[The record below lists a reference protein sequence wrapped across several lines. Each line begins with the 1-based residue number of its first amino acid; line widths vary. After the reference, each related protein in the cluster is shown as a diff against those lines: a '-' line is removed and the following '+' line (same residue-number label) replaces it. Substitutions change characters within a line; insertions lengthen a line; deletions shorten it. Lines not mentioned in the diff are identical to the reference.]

1 MCEGGFSA
9 AEGLSRMASLGG
21 AALGVPQGLQNP
33 QATKKQED
41 HIKRP
46 MNAFMVWSRLQRR
59 KIAQENPKM
68 HNSEISKRLGAE
80 WKLLTEDEK
89 RPFIDEAKRLRAMH
103 MKEHPDYKYR
113 PRRMAASSMGQS
125 MASYYN
131 PSAAYGSLSA
141 ASMAAAAAAAQQSA
155 AAMSAG
161 LTAPAQVVSSMD
173 AMKYSMEADKY
184 RSPYIP
190 PSTLA
195 MSMYSDP
202 KYMDSSS
209 KSYLERGYLDS
220 TSALTKAY
228 FESSKMYM
236 DSKYNPDPSRSYPL
250 DIGKMYSDA
259 SAPQQVPGNLGSP
272 RSPDSPDVKPNPE
285 RQDGASSSSS
295 TTTSSAGASP
305 GALPGYYPSSGMQ
318 QGATVPGLLPMAQ
331 YASQYPT
338 QTPGGE
344 FRRPLTVIF

>member
-1 MCEGGFSA
+1 
-9 AEGLSRMASLGG
+9 
-21 AALGVPQGLQNP
+21 
-33 QATKKQED
+33 
-41 HIKRP
+41 
-46 MNAFMVWSRLQRR
+46 
-59 KIAQENPKM
+59 
-68 HNSEISKRLGAE
+68 
-80 WKLLTEDEK
+80 
-89 RPFIDEAKRLRAMH
+89 
-103 MKEHPDYKYR
+103 
-113 PRRMAASSMGQS
+113 
-125 MASYYN
+125 
-131 PSAAYGSLSA
+131 
-141 ASMAAAAAAAQQSA
+141 
-155 AAMSAG
+155 
-161 LTAPAQVVSSMD
+161 MD

-190 PSTLA
+190 PSTLT

-236 DSKYNPDPSRSYPL
+236 DTKYNPDPSRSYPL
-250 DIGKMYSDA
+250 DIGKMYSDGHGA
-259 SAPQQVPGNLGSP
+259 QQVPGNLGSP
-272 RSPDSPDVKPNPE
+272 RSPESPDVKPNQE

-318 QGATVPGLLPMAQ
+318 QGPSVPGLLPMAQ